1 MRRFHHCCYSTFP
14 NKKRERRPCATE
26 FNKDQNHT
34 TKTDAKCKQCSALLH
49 HHYSLEV
56 PTYRRPYLLL
66 GIARFWG
73 LGLVLVVCCDLS
85 GKSDAQEQGEEL
97 EAQPTQAIVPGSM
110 QGGDRLGAGATGGRR
125 SARRVPAKQG
135 LIWAGA
141 RGAPPGTG
149 MEDSCCP
156 TTRISAQLGEK
167 TRTKPCYRE
176 TNHFIS
182 LFFSSFLVYCLE
194 PVPLFGV
201 CLFPLSRPD
210 THHSSCTLTYLSP
223 PSHLRA
229 LCQKPLIVHALA
241 PYLAASS
248 PPIPPSPSPNA
259 PLRTPPLPPSPPSL
273 PPSPHY
279 AVFKS
284 I

>member
-1 MRRFHHCCYSTFP
+1 MDRGLFVRRFHHCCYSTFP
-14 NKKRERRPCATE
+14 NKKRERRPCARE

-34 TKTDAKCKQCSALLH
+34 TKTDAKCKQSSALLH

-110 QGGDRLGAGATGGRR
+110 QGGDRVGAGATGGCR
-125 SARRVPAKQG
+125 SAHRVPAKQG

-149 MEDSCCP
+149 IGDSCCP
-156 TTRISAQLGEK
+156 TTRISAQLGEQK
-167 TRTKPCYRE
+167 QTLPQGNKPF
-176 TNHFIS
+176 HIS
-182 LFFSSFLVYCLE
+182 LLFFFSCL
-194 PVPLFGV
+194 
-201 CLFPLSRPD
+201 LS
-210 THHSSCTLTYLSP
+210 
-223 PSHLRA
+223 
-229 LCQKPLIVHALA
+229 
-241 PYLAASS
+241 
-248 PPIPPSPSPNA
+248 
-259 PLRTPPLPPSPPSL
+259 
-273 PPSPHY
+273 
-279 AVFKS
+279 
-284 I
+284 